1 MVKLT
6 SIAVLIAAGL
16 CVAPVA
22 MAAEDASAQAKAAG
36 CLNCHAVDATKKVG
50 PGFKTVAASY
60 KGKADAESTIMTKLT
75 EGKGHSKVTTNKDY
89 LAKIVK
95 WVLAQ

>member
-1 MVKLT
+1 MKST
-6 SIAVLIAAGL
+6 LIALLIAGV
-16 CVAPVA
+16 CVVPAA
-22 MAAEDASAQAKAAG
+22 MAAEDASAQAKSAG

-60 KGKADAESTIMTKLT
+60 KGKADAESALVTKLS
-75 EGKGHSKVTTNKDY
+75 EGKGHMKVTASKDD
-89 LAKIVK
+89 LTKIVK

>member
-1 MVKLT
+1 VKSI
-6 SIAVLIAAGL
+6 SIAVLLAASV
-16 CVAPVA
+16 CVAPA
-22 MAAEDASAQAKAAG
+22 MAAEDASALAKSAG

-60 KGKADAESTIMTKLT
+60 KGKADAESALVTKLT
-75 EGKGHSKVTTNKDY
+75 EGKGHMKVTASKDDVT
-89 LAKIVK
+89 KIVK

>member
-1 MVKLT
+1 MK
-6 SIAVLIAAGL
+6 SISVAVLVAAGL

-22 MAAEDASAQAKAAG
+22 MAAEDASAQAKSAG

-50 PGFKTVAASY
+50 PGFKTIAASY
-60 KGKADAESTIMTKLT
+60 KGKADAESTLMTKLS
-75 EGKGHSKVTTNKDY
+75 EGKVHMKVTTSKDD